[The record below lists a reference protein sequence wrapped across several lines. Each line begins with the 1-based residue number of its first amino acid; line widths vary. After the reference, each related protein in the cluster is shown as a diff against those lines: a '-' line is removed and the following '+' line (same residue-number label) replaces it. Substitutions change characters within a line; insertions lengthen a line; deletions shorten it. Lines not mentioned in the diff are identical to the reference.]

1 MYFIALPSDKYE
13 TKFKGMTRE
22 MNNLKLDHMNLLT
35 EFDKVFKLNQEL
47 TRNKQR
53 TPRNNSTKSNS
64 DVEDNGFNF
73 EQVQVSNTNESSDS
87 LQIRSLAIGSPV
99 QTRMVRAER
108 VDLVQLDKVDQIEKV
123 VSNEVN
129 NRLVELEEEFER
141 RIDMEKDK
149 QRALRLEN
157 EQMEMEFNEKLFE
170 AGQTIQMLN
179 DQLED
184 LANEKD
190 GLEKRLGSSKFLLK
204 ESEDRVEEVE
214 VEGKMAKEV
223 LESTIEELNARIS
236 DLLQEKGS
244 WEKQN
249 SAILNDL
256 ELCRTDN
263 ERVAEKYEQQLH
275 YLDEQLKLYQVG
287 NPA

>member
-53 TPRNNSTKSNS
+53 NPSNNSTNNNS

-108 VDLVQLDKVDQIEKV
+108 VDLVQLDKVDQIEKA

-129 NRLVELEEEFER
+129 NRLVELEEEFEK

-179 DQLED
+179 DQLQD

-190 GLEKRLGSSKFLLK
+190 ALEKRFGESKFLLK
-204 ESEDRVEEVE
+204 ESEDRVEEVV
-214 VEGKMAKEV
+214 VEGKTAKEV
-223 LESTIEELNARIS
+223 LESTIRELNARIS

-249 SAILNDL
+249 SVIFSDL
-256 ELCRTDN
+256 ELCRADN
-263 ERVAEKYEQQLH
+263 ERAAEKYEQQLH
-275 YLDEQLKLYQVG
+275 YLDEQLKLYQVR
-287 NPA
+287 NQE